1 MDHAF
6 WLDHPGCKSANDLLG
21 DYATRLFSLLGYGP
35 LYHLNSAS
43 SYYSPP
49 RKVSTFSSPQAILG
63 IMPAGG
69 NETKQ
74 IDRVFMSSRKYSQV
88 ASSVTDFQEA
98 GKGMLMCNINHLSQ
112 KLTFYGN

>member
-1 MDHAF
+1 
-6 WLDHPGCKSANDLLG
+6 
-21 DYATRLFSLLGYGP
+21 
-35 LYHLNSAS
+35 
-43 SYYSPP
+43 
-49 RKVSTFSSPQAILG
+49 
-63 IMPAGG
+63 MPAGG

>member
-1 MDHAF
+1 
-6 WLDHPGCKSANDLLG
+6 
-21 DYATRLFSLLGYGP
+21 
-35 LYHLNSAS
+35 
-43 SYYSPP
+43 
-49 RKVSTFSSPQAILG
+49 VSTFSSPQAILG

-88 ASSVTDFQEA
+88 ASSVADFQEA

-112 KLTFYGN
+112 KLTFYGNLPMNLNIIFFFVYLTFGMSEYLLKVGIIKGICQLPHSEELSLLAAPSSLP